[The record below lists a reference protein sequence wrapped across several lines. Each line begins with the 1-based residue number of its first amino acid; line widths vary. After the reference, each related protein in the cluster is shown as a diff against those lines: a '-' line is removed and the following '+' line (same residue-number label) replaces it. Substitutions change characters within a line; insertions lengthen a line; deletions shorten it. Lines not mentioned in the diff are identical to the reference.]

1 MTLEQAIENYKFKA
15 DVLQMTDQPNT
26 ADEYEQLAAWL
37 GQLKKIQEIV
47 NAPEYIP
54 QEVQIR
60 YYMICEVLKEVLN
73 NDG

>member
-1 MTLEQAIENYKFKA
+1 MIIEQAIENYKFKA
-15 DVLQMTDQPNT
+15 DVLRMTDQPKC
-26 ADEYEQLAAWL
+26 AAEYEQLTAWL
-37 GQLKKIQEIV
+37 EQLKKIKDIV